1 MMTSGVGRTI
11 LTLILLTAVFLAPLV
26 EELQFRVIMLGGLA
40 QMGRPMLALSISS
53 ILFAFAHGFPDSLAL
68 LPLAFAL
75 GYTYLRRRSY
85 ITVMLVH
92 FLFNGFNMVLAL
104 LAML

>member
-1 MMTSGVGRTI
+1 M
-11 LTLILLTAVFLAPLV
+11 ALV
-26 EELQFRVIMLGGLA
+26 L
-40 QMGRPMLALSISS
+40 SS
-53 ILFAFAHGFPDSLAL
+53 ILFGLVHGLPDGLAL

-92 FLFNGFNMVLAL
+92 FFFNAFNMLVAL
-104 LAML
+104 LMLV